1 MRPFSLCLVFAMSL
15 LFAAGEAHTFE
26 KGGCGGGACTDCH
39 SLTKDEAAKVLAGM
53 VDNVLSVEL
62 SPVGGLWVVGIVKDG
77 NKWPV
82 YVDFSK
88 KFLINGQVIRLA
100 TKENVTDTQATEMS
114 RVDVATIP
122 LDYAIVIGD
131 PKAGTRIIVF
141 SDPDCH
147 FCGMLHEETKKV
159 VARNPGIAFFVKL
172 YSRVNSPTTARKA
185 LSVVCAGSGAAKLL
199 DDAYAGKALPEP
211 ACKTTVVDETFRL
224 AEKLGIRG
232 TPTMIL
238 PDGRIAR
245 GFRDAD
251 AIVALLGTAKPAAEA
266 APKK

>member
-1 MRPFSLCLVFAMSL
+1 MRPLSLRLVFAMSL
-15 LFAAGEAHTFE
+15 LLAAGGAHAFE

-53 VDNVLSVEL
+53 VDKVLSVEM
-62 SPVGGLWVVGIVKDG
+62 SPVGGLWAVGIEKDG

-100 TKENVTDTQATEMS
+100 NKENVTDTQATGMS

-122 LDYAIVIGD
+122 LDNAIVIGN
-131 PKAGTRIIVF
+131 PKAGTRIIIF

-159 VARNPGIAFFVKL
+159 AAKNPDIAFFVKL
-172 YSRVNSPTTARKA
+172 YSRVNSSGTARKA
-185 LSVVCAGSGAAKLL
+185 LSVICAGAGAAKLL
-199 DDAYAGKALPEP
+199 DDAYAGKALPDP
-211 ACKTTVVDETFRL
+211 GCKTAVVEDTFRL

-232 TPTMIL
+232 TPTMVL
-238 PDGRIAR
+238 PDGRVAR
-245 GFRDAD
+245 GYRDAD
-251 AIVALLGTAKPAAEA
+251 AIATLLGAGKPAAEA

>member
-1 MRPFSLCLVFAMSL
+1 MRPFPLCVAFAMSL
-15 LFAAGEAHTFE
+15 LLAAGGAHAFE

-39 SLTKDEAAKVLAGM
+39 SLTRDEAAKVLAGL

-62 SPVGGLWVVGIVKDG
+62 SQVGGLWAVGVEKEG

-82 YVDFSK
+82 YIDFSK

-100 TKENVTDTQATEMS
+100 NKENVTDTQATGMS
-114 RVDVATIP
+114 RVDVSAIP
-122 LDYAIVIGD
+122 LDNAIVIGD
-131 PKAGTRIIVF
+131 PKAGSRVIVF

-147 FCGMLHEETKKV
+147 FCGMLHEEIKKV
-159 VARNPGIAFFVKL
+159 AAKNPDIAFFVKL
-172 YSRVNSPTTARKA
+172 YSRVNSATTARKA
-185 LSVVCAGSGAAKLL
+185 LSVICSGSGAAKLL
-199 DDAYAGKALPEP
+199 DDAYAGKDLPDP
-211 ACKTTVVDETFRL
+211 GCKTTAVDDTFRL

-238 PDGRIAR
+238 PDGRVAKGYR
-245 GFRDAD
+245 NAD
-251 AIVALLGTAKPAAEA
+251 AIVSLLGAGKPAAEV